1 MSKFDE
7 LTVEIGNVV
16 DRALFSVG
24 LEKALYGMGEK
35 YYESIIGLAD
45 IKEGYKV
52 LDVGCGTGSLA
63 ICEKREVGNRG
74 YVAGIDSSVEILR
87 LAREKATKENVDIDF
102 KIGSIEEIPYED
114 DFFDVVTCS
123 MVTHHLSSEGKR
135 KGFNEIHRVL
145 RPIAHFLLVD
155 IAEPTSSIVKV
166 LLKPFYPLAGSMRDN
181 LNGRLPYLLE
191 KAGFE
196 QVETVKTE
204 RSWVGFISAYK

>member
-7 LTVEIGNVV
+7 LTVEIGNFV

-24 LEKALYGMGEK
+24 LEKSLYAMGQK
-35 YYESIIGLAD
+35 YYQSIIELAN

-63 ICEKREVGNRG
+63 IREKSEVGDGG
-74 YVAGIDSSVEILR
+74 YVAGIDTSAEILG
-87 LAREKATKENVDIDF
+87 LARGKARKENVDIDYR
-102 KIGSIEEIPYED
+102 ISSIEGIPYED
-114 DFFDVVTCS
+114 GFFDVVTCS

-135 KGFNEIHRVL
+135 KGFNEIYRVL
-145 RPIAHFLLVD
+145 RPRGHFLLVD
-155 IAEPTSSIVKV
+155 IGKPTSSIVKV

-191 KAGFE
+191 EAGFE
-196 QVETVKTE
+196 QVKIVKTE
-204 RSWVGFISAYK
+204 RSWVNYISSYS

>member
-1 MSKFDE
+1 MSKVSE
-7 LTVEIGNVV
+7 LTGEIFNVV

-24 LEKALYGMGEK
+24 LEKVLYGMGEK
-35 YYESIIGLAD
+35 YYESVIELAD
-45 IKEGYKV
+45 IKERYRV
-52 LDVGCGTGSLA
+52 LDVGCGTGTLA
-63 ICEKREVGNRG
+63 ICERSKVGDGG
-74 YVAGIDSSVEILR
+74 YVAGIDSSVEILG

-145 RPIAHFLLVD
+145 RPTGHFLLVD
-155 IAEPTSSIVKV
+155 IGKPTSSIVKV

-196 QVETVKTE
+196 QV
-204 RSWVGFISAYK
+204 